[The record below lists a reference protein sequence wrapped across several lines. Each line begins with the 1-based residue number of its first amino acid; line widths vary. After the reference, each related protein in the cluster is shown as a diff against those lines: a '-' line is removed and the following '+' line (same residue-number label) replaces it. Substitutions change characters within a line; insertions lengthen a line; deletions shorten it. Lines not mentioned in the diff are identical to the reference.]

1 MDRRA
6 MGAAAGGA
14 VERLNK
20 RIPLVREMLYGNRGG
35 DAGPS
40 YSHNDGGST

>member
-6 MGAAAGGA
+6 MGAAALGA

-20 RIPLVREMLYGNRGG
+20 RIPLLREMLYGNGG
-35 DAGPS
+35 EDAGPS
-40 YSHNDGGST
+40 CSHNDGGST

>member
-6 MGAAAGGA
+6 MGETALGA

-20 RIPLVREMLYGNRGG
+20 RIPLVREILYGKGSG

-40 YSHNDGGST
+40 CSHNDGGST